1 MTDSEFVFLDT
12 SPIIYVL
19 ENNREYCTKVSSLLT
34 KKIRENATF
43 VTSVVSI
50 AEFGVKPKRTNNLS
64 LLEDLDELIRVL
76 EIQVKE
82 INRPIADLTSTIRA
96 KYPSIKNF
104 DALQIATA
112 VNSNCS
118 LFLTNDKKLKVVD
131 ELRISLIEDL
141 E

>member
-1 MTDSEFVFLDT
+1 
-12 SPIIYVL
+12 
-19 ENNREYCTKVSSLLT
+19 
-34 KKIRENATF
+34 
-43 VTSVVSI
+43 
-50 AEFGVKPKRTNNLS
+50 
-64 LLEDLDELIRVL
+64 VL

-112 VNSNCS
+112 VDSNCS
-118 LFLTNDKKLKVVD
+118 VFLTNDKKLKVVE
-131 ELRISLIEDL
+131 ELSISLIEDL